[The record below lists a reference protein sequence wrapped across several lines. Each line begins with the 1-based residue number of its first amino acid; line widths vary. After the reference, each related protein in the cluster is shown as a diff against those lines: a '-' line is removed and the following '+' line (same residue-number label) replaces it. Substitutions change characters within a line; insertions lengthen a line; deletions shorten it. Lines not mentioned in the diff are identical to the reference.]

1 MKNTVG
7 FQSLNYHTDILL
19 DFKEK
24 SGERIFSVYWKC
36 VHNADV
42 IMNQS
47 ANLAVIKHVIVI
59 STSFSYTLVHG
70 LLVG

>member
-1 MKNTVG
+1 MKNTVRV
-7 FQSLNYHTDILL
+7 QSLNYHTDILL

-36 VHNADV
+36 VHDVDV
-42 IMNQS
+42 IMNHK
-47 ANLAVIKHVIVI
+47 AYLAIIKSVIVI
-59 STSFSYTLVHG
+59 DTSFSYTHVHG